1 VKQLKNFYE
10 ICCEYQVDLH
20 NSTKDCLVTCLDMS
34 GLICWHV
41 EQGLGNEC
49 IIEKLNFLVEKGLL
63 RLVENTY
70 VFVLD
75 PIDLIRK
82 KHEAK

>member
-1 VKQLKNFYE
+1 
-10 ICCEYQVDLH
+10 
-20 NSTKDCLVTCLDMS
+20 MS